1 MSDTQAGSQPQE
13 LTPEARQVLKR
24 ARRAFFVSIA
34 LLIVGLFAIGGAL
47 IYRSSQSGGNPPSGA
62 DYVISALKLPKD
74 AEVISAVAADGR
86 LTVTYRNGAM
96 TSVRIVDGRTGEL
109 IREIPVVSE

>member
-47 IYRSSQSGGNPPSGA
+47 IYRSSQSGGNPTGA
-62 DYVISALKLPKD
+62 DYVISALKLPKN

-96 TSVRIVDGRTGEL
+96 TSVRIIDGRSGEL

>member
-1 MSDTQAGSQPQE
+1 MSDTQAGSEPQE
-13 LTPEARQVLKR
+13 LTPESRLVLKR

-34 LLIVGLFAIGGAL
+34 LLIVGLFAVGGAL
-47 IYRSSQSGGNPPSGA
+47 IYRTSQSGGNPTGA

-74 AEVISAVAADGR
+74 AEVVSAVAADGR
-86 LTVTYRNGAM
+86 LTVTYRIGAM
-96 TSVRIVDGRTGEL
+96 TSVRIIDGKTGEL